1 MIILKNNLTFMKNN
15 DQIRE
20 ELNKKFPFYGNVF
33 KDKLITIIPSQDN
46 GSSAPQYTTDREIVL
61 SFFLSQRSQDIEEI
75 KRWALKV
82 KRSNVEKENR
92 DSKLQSIGFNEA
104 LISLLSFLDSLK

>member
-1 MIILKNNLTFMKNN
+1 MVNLKPMKTNQ
-15 DQIRE
+15 QIRE
-20 ELNKKFPFYGNVF
+20 EFEKKFVHKGEDGDNPAE
-33 KDKLITIIPSQDN
+33 KWDWTIM
-46 GSSAPQYTTDREIVL
+46 GSFPIEVL
-61 SFFLSQRSQDIEEI
+61 TFIIAQRSQDIEEI

-104 LISLLSFLDSLK
+104 LISLLSFLDSLNK